1 MQDNNGERRTGH
13 SVNSSKRP
21 DISEVIRSLRAA
33 GSVDVAERIVA
44 MTGINPAAV
53 VVVTDTTSQG
63 ESEHDNSN
71 GDAPSRRSL
80 ALSRKSTGVSKSG
93 DAAQEPTKYLR
104 GRYRFAYIYVNSTK
118 ASLDEQSKM
127 LSAFLKEARVLRK
140 ACAFKIYSK
149 HTPWE
154 PVKLM
159 ASTPGWFTSG
169 SPMTLPRPM
178 TRLKTPAGMPL
189 RLMIS
194 ARAHA
199 QPGTRSAGLKT
210 TQLP

>member
-53 VVVTDTTSQG
+53 VVVTDTTSSQG
-63 ESEHDNSN
+63 ASEHDNSN
-71 GDAPSRRSL
+71 GDTPSRRSL

-93 DAAQEPTKYLR
+93 DTAQEPTKYLR

-140 ACAFKIYSK
+140 ACA
-149 HTPWE
+149 
-154 PVKLM
+154 
-159 ASTPGWFTSG
+159 
-169 SPMTLPRPM
+169 
-178 TRLKTPAGMPL
+178 
-189 RLMIS
+189 
-194 ARAHA
+194 
-199 QPGTRSAGLKT
+199 
-210 TQLP
+210 

>member
-53 VVVTDTTSQG
+53 VVVTDTTSSQG
-63 ESEHDNSN
+63 ASEHDNSN
-71 GDAPSRRSL
+71 GDTPSRRSL

-140 ACAFKIYSK
+140 ACA
-149 HTPWE
+149 
-154 PVKLM
+154 
-159 ASTPGWFTSG
+159 
-169 SPMTLPRPM
+169 
-178 TRLKTPAGMPL
+178 
-189 RLMIS
+189 
-194 ARAHA
+194 
-199 QPGTRSAGLKT
+199 
-210 TQLP
+210 